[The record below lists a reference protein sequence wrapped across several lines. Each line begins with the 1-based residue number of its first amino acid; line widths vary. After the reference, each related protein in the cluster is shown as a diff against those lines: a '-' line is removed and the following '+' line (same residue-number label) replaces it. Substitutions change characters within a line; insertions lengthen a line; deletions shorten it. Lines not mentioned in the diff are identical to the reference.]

1 MAPKAK
7 RAAAP
12 KSTAMNEETQM
23 ATRNEYKKLHGKLSY
38 LAKTTNDP
46 DTKSQAQ
53 VALEKLSSD
62 REGMLQKFKED
73 MSLSW
78 LSSFSVVTTAS
89 SSTGT
94 HGETE
99 WLNRFQMINELKLQD
114 APEDLV
120 EAELE
125 SYPNKP
131 HENPVWAAKG
141 QKKYQ
146 YTRVKV
152 IEDETDTKSHMQS
165 DVATAPKPNKRA
177 RTAET
182 NENGEVEVNYKVV
195 IKNSVL
201 FYFFFHDACMF
212 FESHLHINTSR
223 FFWMGEEV

>member
-1 MAPKAK
+1 M
-7 RAAAP
+7 
-12 KSTAMNEETQM
+12 TQ
-23 ATRNEYKKLHGKLSY
+23 TQ
-38 LAKTTNDP
+38 
-46 DTKSQAQ
+46 KSQAQ

-78 LSSFSVVTTAS
+78 LSSFSVVSTAS

-177 RTAET
+177 KTAET

-201 FYFFFHDACMF
+201 FYFFL
-212 FESHLHINTSR
+212 S
-223 FFWMGEEV
+223 

>member
-12 KSTAMNEETQM
+12 KSTAMNEETQL

-177 RTAET
+177 KTAET
-182 NENGEVEVNYKVV
+182 NENGEVDVNYKVV

-201 FYFFFHDACMF
+201 FYFSFMMIACF
-212 FESHLHINTSR
+212 LNHICISTHQG

>member
-1 MAPKAK
+1 MV
-7 RAAAP
+7 
-12 KSTAMNEETQM
+12 ELFQCGV
-23 ATRNEYKKLHGKLSY
+23 Y
-38 LAKTTNDP
+38 
-46 DTKSQAQ
+46 SQ
-53 VALEKLSSD
+53 
-62 REGMLQKFKED
+62 
-73 MSLSW
+73 
-78 LSSFSVVTTAS
+78 

-120 EAELE
+120 EAELD

-131 HENPVWAAKG
+131 HENPVWAAQG

-177 RTAET
+177 KAGTET

-201 FYFFFHDACMF
+201 FHFFL
-212 FESHLHINTSR
+212 SWWLHV
-223 FFWMGEEV
+223 F